1 MTPPVRSGAA
11 DSEMVEFTAAERSFL
26 EEMRGLAKDEQGQEV
41 LAGLTL
47 EETEF
52 YVTYTR
58 RRAAGERERD
68 PANRERFFAL
78 HEKHDLMRRQ
88 VILAENEA
96 RDDSSP
102 RH

>member
-1 MTPPVRSGAA
+1 
-11 DSEMVEFTAAERSFL
+11 MVELTAGERSFL
-26 EEMRGLAKDEQGQEV
+26 EEKRGLAKDENGQEV
-41 LAGLTL
+41 LVGLTL

-52 YVTYTR
+52 YVNYTR
-58 RRAAGERERD
+58 KRAAGDREHD

-78 HEKHDLMRRQ
+78 HDKHDLARRQ

-96 RDDSSP
+96 RHDPSA